1 MMTRNDLKTEL
12 HRLIDQVQDS
22 HLLQAVHIILAR
34 EVAHDQEV
42 NWSELS
48 PEAKQAIEEGSA
60 DIEKGHVSSH
70 KDVMDRVKSKFK
82 L

>member
-1 MMTRNDLKTEL
+1 MTTNDLKTDL

-34 EVAHDQEV
+34 EVAHDREV
-42 NWSELS
+42 SWSELS
-48 PEAKQAIEEGSA
+48 PEVKQAIEEGLA
-60 DIEKGHVSSH
+60 DIENGHVSSH